1 MNPLTLDT
9 LVASLFSLYMLH
21 ENIQEDNIQTSGTAP
36 QKVEQVL
43 KWGNCS
49 KNYGTES
56 KISERFKFGGS
67 CNQAKIF
74 VDTYYTDN
82 RILNS

>member
-9 LVASLFSLYMLH
+9 LVASRFSLYMLH

-43 KWGNCS
+43 KVDHSSANCGNVPLVVERLLLKVKSSVLFQDVEQSQECS
-49 KNYGTES
+49 
-56 KISERFKFGGS
+56 F
-67 CNQAKIF
+67 
-74 VDTYYTDN
+74 
-82 RILNS
+82 